1 MERVL
6 LEGADGDAADAGG
19 GLSRGEESR
28 VLCQVM
34 ADRLVIYTDP
44 DQGLTVSGSAILC
57 RILTYGPHIKL
68 RPSCLRF
75 LILFS

>member
-1 MERVL
+1 MFLVYARHPVERVL

-34 ADRLVIYTDP
+34 ADRIVIYTDP
-44 DQGLTVSGSAILC
+44 DPGSYIFNVKSQQNNLT
-57 RILTYGPHIKL
+57 
-68 RPSCLRF
+68 F
-75 LILFS
+75 